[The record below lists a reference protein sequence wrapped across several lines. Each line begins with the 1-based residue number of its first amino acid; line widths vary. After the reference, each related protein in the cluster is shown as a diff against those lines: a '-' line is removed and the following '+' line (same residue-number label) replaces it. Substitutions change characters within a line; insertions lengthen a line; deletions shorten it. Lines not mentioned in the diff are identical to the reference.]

1 MLCYFVETNMKNN
14 KIFNN
19 KLLTEMFDLITSM
32 ESCLVSFGLFI
43 EDINPGSLFQ
53 YGFEDSFIEKVKS
66 VKKEIIGIEKSF
78 H

>member
-1 MLCYFVETNMKNN
+1 MNMNNN

-19 KLLTEMFDLITSM
+19 KLLNEMFDLITSM
-32 ESCLVSFGLFI
+32 ESCLISFGLFI

-53 YGFEDSFIEKVKS
+53 YGFEDSFIEKIKS
-66 VKKEIIGIEKSF
+66 IKKEIIGIEKSV

>member
-1 MLCYFVETNMKNN
+1 MYYFVEMNMNNN

-19 KLLTEMFDLITSM
+19 KLLNEMFDLITSM
-32 ESCLVSFGLFI
+32 ESCLISFGLFI

-53 YGFEDSFIEKVKS
+53 YGFEDSFIEKIKS
-66 VKKEIIGIEKSF
+66 IKKEIIGIEKSV